1 MCYVYFWLEFAYNYC
16 FFQDAPLHLL
26 GRNHPFVREQQVTK
40 NSLGSSTTSTSS
52 TEADFLKA
60 IEFPFYYEDYGEV
73 AYNYDDQAYVDHD
86 GGIPNVLP
94 IINQRPAESEQQQ
107 QKSPFLPTPLP
118 KTTSETLVTADPLP
132 LTTMKVETTT
142 TSTTTTTTTTTTSAP
157 TTILS
162 NHTGANILNLSRN
175 SHFENLIF
183 YKNSHFSNSHI

>member
-1 MCYVYFWLEFAYNYC
+1 M
-16 FFQDAPLHLL
+16 
-26 GRNHPFVREQQVTK
+26 TK
-40 NSLGSSTTSTSS
+40 NSLGSSTTTSTSS

-107 QKSPFLPTPLP
+107 KSPFLPTPLP

-142 TSTTTTTTTTTTSAP
+142 TSTTTTTTTTTTTSAP
-157 TTILS
+157 TTILG
-162 NHTGANILNLSRN
+162 N
-175 SHFENLIF
+175 
-183 YKNSHFSNSHI
+183 

>member
-1 MCYVYFWLEFAYNYC
+1 MTKKSGGGTSTTTE
-16 FFQDAPLHLL
+16 APLLPL
-26 GRNHPFVREQQVTK
+26 EPV
-40 NSLGSSTTSTSS
+40 
-52 TEADFLKA
+52 
-60 IEFPFYYEDYGEV
+60 EFPFYYEDYGEV

-142 TSTTTTTTTTTTSAP
+142 TSTTTTTTSAP
-157 TTILS
+157 TTILGNFKIYS
-162 NHTGANILNLSRN
+162 LNLIDLPNGLS
-175 SHFENLIF
+175 I
-183 YKNSHFSNSHI
+183 K